1 MFSLSFGLKVGFVVT
16 VLIIHTTRQQLLA
29 LLRARREGLTAHQ
42 LGKIIN
48 IEA

>member
-1 MFSLSFGLKVGFVVT
+1 MFSLSFGLKVGFVET
-16 VLIIHTTRQQLLA
+16 VLNTTHQQLLA
-29 LLRARREGLTAHQ
+29 LLREGPTAHQ